1 MENKLAIIGIDSL
14 DPNLLLNYKKDLPNF
29 SKLMDSSHT
38 FLSKPVFPADTI
50 PCWASIYTGLNPAN
64 HGLLYIYDIFD
75 PNLSDLKKLNIDLIK
90 GRAFWDFVGMEGYKT
105 TILFPQLMYPPW
117 KVNGIMISK
126 SNFDVRLDWMKTES
140 EVKYSPE
147 DAQKDYDIPK
157 KIKNLWGGFPGEK
170 NLYNWA
176 ELGKT
181 ILKQD
186 EDLAMNIY
194 QKSKWDLFFVYFNI
208 LDLIQ
213 HRTWRYSDI
222 NDPTYP
228 GNTKMQ
234 KIILDYY
241 ILFDALIGRFMDS
254 NPDLSFMILSDHGH
268 KMRPI
273 KTININE
280 YLRKLG
286 YVVIKGKNKKILNNI
301 RKISLNVLNKLNIE
315 HIAIKIVTL
324 SPKITQLSKS
334 AYSSSGYVEADQSI
348 ATLSHFAGIK
358 SYSYGG
364 IEINRDLISDQEYD
378 KVRHQL
384 IDELIKL
391 NETSEEPI
399 IRCVKKREEVYEG
412 KYIDRIFPDLV
423 FDLETEYCVGWDL
436 FTDLLGKSYDH
447 NVASGGHANRA
458 VLLTKNINR
467 DISDRNISLI
477 DVAPSILD
485 HYGIN
490 SRKIEFDGKSI
501 FKSN

>member
-14 DPNLLLNYKKDLPNF
+14 DPNLLLSYKKHLPNF
-29 SKLMDSSHT
+29 SKLMDGSKT
-38 FLSKPVFPADTI
+38 FSSKPVFPVDTI

-64 HGLLYIYDIFD
+64 HGLLYVYDIFD

-90 GRAFWDFVGMEGYKT
+90 GRAFWDYVGLEGYKT
-105 TILFPQLMYPPW
+105 AILFPQLMYPPW

-140 EVKYSPE
+140 EVRFSPA
-147 DAQKDYDIPK
+147 DVQIDYDIPN
-157 KIKNLWGGFPGEK
+157 KIENLWGGFPGEN
-170 NLYNWA
+170 NLYQWA
-176 ELGKT
+176 ELGKN

-186 EDLAMNIY
+186 EDLAINIY
-194 QKSKWDLFFVYFNI
+194 LKSKWDMFFVYFNI

-228 GNTKMQ
+228 GKTKLQ

-241 ILFDALIGRFMDS
+241 ILFDAIIGRFIDL
-254 NPDLSFMILSDHGH
+254 NPDLSFMVLSDHGH
-268 KMRPI
+268 KMRPM

-286 YVVIKGKNKKILNNI
+286 YLVIKGKNKRLLNNI
-301 RKISLNVLNKLNIE
+301 RKLSLMVLNKLNIE
-315 HIAIKIVTL
+315 HMAIKIVTM
-324 SPKITQLSKS
+324 SPKITKLSKS
-334 AYSSSGYVEADQSI
+334 AYSSSGYVNSDRSI

-364 IEINRDLISDQEYD
+364 LEINRELISDKEYD
-378 KVRHQL
+378 KVRHE
-384 IDELIKL
+384 IIEELIKL
-391 NETSEEPI
+391 NDISEEPLI
-399 IRCVKKREEVYEG
+399 GWVKKREDVYEG
-412 KYIDRIFPDLV
+412 KYNEMIFPDVV
-423 FDLETEYCVGWDL
+423 FNLEKGYCVGWDL

-458 VLLTKNINR
+458 VLLTNNINR
-467 DISDRNISLI
+467 DISAREISLI

-485 HYGIN
+485 YYGIN
-490 SRKIEFDGKSI
+490 PGKIEFDGKTI
-501 FKSN
+501 FK